1 MKRIIGVNMKKKND
15 DATAATSLPYL
26 ASLSR
31 LIEDKRFQAKTLY
44 SNIFVDFVYQ
54 QNVIL
59 TIS

>member
-1 MKRIIGVNMKKKND
+1 MKRIIGVNMKKKNN
-15 DATAATSLPYL
+15 ATAATSLPYL

-44 SNIFVDFVYQ
+44 PSIFVDFVYQ
-54 QNVIL
+54 QNVIS

>member
-1 MKRIIGVNMKKKND
+1 MKKKND
-15 DATAATSLPYL
+15 DATAVTSLPYL

-44 SNIFVDFVYQ
+44 PSIFVDFVYQ
-54 QNVIL
+54 QNVIS

>member
-1 MKRIIGVNMKKKND
+1 MKKKNN
-15 DATAATSLPYL
+15 ATAATSLSYL

-44 SNIFVDFVYQ
+44 PSIFVDFVYQ
-54 QNVIL
+54 QNVIS